1 MATWRDKLRSAAF
14 KGAAFEVETHDSE
27 SGRRAEVHEYPN
39 RDIPYVE
46 DLGKRA
52 ETFTVEAFVIGDDYM
67 DKRDALK
74 DACTSYGA
82 GTLTH
87 PSLGDI
93 SAVCTSCRV
102 SESSE
107 YGRMARF
114 TLTFQEAGEQA
125 SPTDSINYKDKVKS
139 LSDSAQ
145 TDIIDSFLENFS
157 LSGVDTFTSNSLGST
172 AASVAESLSNAM
184 DFVNSQVTE
193 LTGLTDSVRGASSFI
208 TDIWDTAMDAV
219 DIVTSVINT
228 VSGIIDNPLNYL
240 GTPAYF
246 ATSLSN
252 ALSVITAFLSPKDAI
267 KQLQTA
273 TASETAATGSQN
285 TARAQQEAQLTSQ
298 IKALSDRLSITEQ
311 AKALAGME
319 FTNSSDAQEALEDFI
334 AQVETQLL
342 LENVNTTDAVFSGLQ
357 NLKAA
362 VVKDIQTAIKKLPEV
377 TGLTLSQNTPSAVLA
392 YDLYQD
398 LDRAV
403 EIVDRNKV
411 RNPGFVPR
419 GITLEVLA
427 S

>member
-1 MATWRDKLRSAAF
+1 MAIWRDKLRSASF

-87 PSLGDI
+87 PSLGDLNV
-93 SAVCTSCRV
+93 VCTGCRI
-102 SESSE
+102 SESTE

-157 LSGVDTFTSNSLGST
+157 LAGVGTTTTNSVGNI
-172 AASVAESLSNAM
+172 AASVAESLSSALN
-184 DFVNSQVTE
+184 FVNSQVTE
-193 LTGLTDSVRGASSFI
+193 LTGLTDSVMGTDSFI
-208 TDIWDTAMDAV
+208 TDIWDTSMDAV
-219 DIVTSVINT
+219 DIVTSVINNVT
-228 VSGIIDNPLNYL
+228 GIIDNPLNYL
-240 GTPAYF
+240 GTPVYF
-246 ATSLSN
+246 AKSMLNS
-252 ALSVITAFLSPKDAI
+252 LSVITAFLSPKDAI
-267 KQLQTA
+267 KQLQAA
-273 TASETAATGSQN
+273 TTSETVTSGSQN
-285 TARAQQEAQLTSQ
+285 TARAQKEAQLTSQ
-298 IKALSDRLSITEQ
+298 IESLSDRLSITEQ

-334 AQVETQLL
+334 EQVETQLL
-342 LENVNTTDAVFSGLQ
+342 LENVNTTDAAFSSLQ

-362 VVKDIQTAIKKLPEV
+362 VVKDIQTTIKKLPEV
-377 TGLTLSQNTPSAVLA
+377 TGLTLAQNTPSAVLA

-398 LDRAV
+398 LDRAT
-403 EIVDRNKV
+403 EIVNRNKV

-419 GITLEVLA
+419 GVDLEVLA